1 MSEHQDNLRAMSY
14 GVYVVTSK
22 AGDRVNG
29 LTVAWASQ
37 VSLKPPMVAV
47 AVDKRWYSH
56 ELLSRGEHFTVNVL
70 ADDQVPLGKHFGSS
84 SGRTVDKLEG
94 VGWKR
99 GANGVPK
106 LAGCRAWIEC
116 RKIESVS
123 TGDHTLFI
131 GEVVASELNEDK
143 TGQVYDRGV
152 YNG

>member
-14 GVYVVTSK
+14 GVYVVASK
-22 AGDRVNG
+22 SGDRVNG

-84 SGRTVDKLEG
+84 SGRTIDKLGG
-94 VGWKR
+94 VEWEP
-99 GANGVPK
+99 GANSVPK

-116 RKIESVS
+116 RKIDAVS

-131 GEVVASELNEDK
+131 GEVVASERNEAK
-143 TGQVYDRGV
+143 TEQV
-152 YNG
+152 

>member
-1 MSEHQDNLRAMSY
+1 MSEHQDNLRAMNY

-56 ELLSRGEHFTVNVL
+56 ELLSIGEHFTVNVL

-84 SGRTVDKLEG
+84 SGRTTDKLEG
-94 VGWKR
+94 VEWEP
-99 GANGVPK
+99 GANGLPK

-116 RKIESVS
+116 RKIDAVS

-131 GEVVASELNEDK
+131 GEVVASERNEAK
-143 TGQVYDRGV
+143 TEQVYDRGA
-152 YNG
+152 YYG

>member
-56 ELLSRGEHFTVNVL
+56 ELLSRGGHFTVNVL
-70 ADDQVPLGKHFGSS
+70 ADDQVPLGKHFGSM
-84 SGRTVDKLEG
+84 SGRTADKLEG
-94 VGWKR
+94 VEWEPG
-99 GANGVPK
+99 GNGVPK

-116 RKIESVS
+116 RKIDTVS
-123 TGDHTLFI
+123 AGDHTLFI
-131 GEVVASELNEDK
+131 GEVFASELNEAK
-143 TGQVYDRGV
+143 PGQVYDRAAYYG
-152 YNG
+152 

>member
-22 AGDRVNG
+22 ADNRVNG

-37 VSLKPPMVAV
+37 VSLKPPLVAV

-56 ELLSRGEHFTVNVL
+56 ELLSGGEHFTVNVL
-70 ADDQVPLGKHFGSS
+70 ADDQVLLGRHFGSS

-94 VGWKR
+94 VEWEP
-99 GANGVPK
+99 GAKGVPR

-116 RKIESVS
+116 RKIDTVS

-131 GEVVASELNEDK
+131 GEVVASELNWAK
-143 TGQVYDRGV
+143 TGQVYDRGA
-152 YNG
+152 YYG

>member
-1 MSEHQDNLRAMSY
+1 MSEHQDNLRAMNY

-29 LTVAWASQ
+29 LTLAWASQ
-37 VSLKPPMVAV
+37 VSLKPPRVAV

-84 SGRTVDKLEG
+84 SGRTTDKLEG
-94 VGWKR
+94 VGWEP
-99 GANGVPK
+99 GANGVPR
-106 LAGCRAWIEC
+106 LVGCRAWIEC
-116 RKIESVS
+116 LKIDTVS

-131 GEVVASELNEDK
+131 GEVVASELDEAK
-143 TGQVYDRGV
+143 TGQVYDRDAYYG
-152 YNG
+152 

>member
-1 MSEHQDNLRAMSY
+1 MSY
-14 GVYVVTSK
+14 GVYVVISK
-22 AGDRVNG
+22 ASDRVNG

-84 SGRTVDKLEG
+84 SGRTTDKLER
-94 VGWKR
+94 VMWEP
-99 GANGVPK
+99 GANGVPN
-106 LAGCRAWIEC
+106 LAGCSAWIEC
-116 RKIESVS
+116 RKIDTVS

-131 GEVVASELNEDK
+131 GEVVASELNEAK
-143 TGQVYDRGV
+143 TGQVYDRGA
-152 YNG
+152 YYG